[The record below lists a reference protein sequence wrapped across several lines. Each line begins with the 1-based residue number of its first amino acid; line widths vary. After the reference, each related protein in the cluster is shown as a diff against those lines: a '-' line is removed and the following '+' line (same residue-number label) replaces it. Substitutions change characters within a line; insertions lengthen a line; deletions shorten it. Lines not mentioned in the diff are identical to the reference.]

1 MHCVGEV
8 CMRTERVTCEKFI
21 QVVAVAATVAV
32 AVAVVVVAAEVEA
45 VMEVVV
51 AVAEAVA
58 EVVAVSLGRGSS
70 SSVASGGKSS
80 HMAES
85 R

>member
-1 MHCVGEV
+1 
-8 CMRTERVTCEKFI
+8 MRTERVTCEKFI

-32 AVAVVVVAAEVEA
+32 AVAVAVVVVVAEVEA

-58 EVVAVSLGRGSS
+58 EVVAVPLGRGGS

>member
-1 MHCVGEV
+1 
-8 CMRTERVTCEKFI
+8 MRTERVTCEKFI

-32 AVAVVVVAAEVEA
+32 A
-45 VMEVVV
+45 
-51 AVAEAVA
+51 EAVA
-58 EVVAVSLGRGSS
+58 EVVAVPLGRGSS